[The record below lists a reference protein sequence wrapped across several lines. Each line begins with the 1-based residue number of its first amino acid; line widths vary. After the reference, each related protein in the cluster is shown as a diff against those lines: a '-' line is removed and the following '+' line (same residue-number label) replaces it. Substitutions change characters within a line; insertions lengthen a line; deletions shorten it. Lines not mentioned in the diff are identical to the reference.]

1 MAPGIKGLNAYHNV
15 IFFFKN
21 CYKIK
26 QKIHEKK
33 KKKTLKITKT
43 KLYVSIVTLSTGDS
57 VKLTKQLNEGFEN
70 LKALK
75 ICLLE

>member
-1 MAPGIKGLNAYHNV
+1 M
-15 IFFFKN
+15 
-21 CYKIK
+21 K
-26 QKIHEKK
+26 QKIHAKK